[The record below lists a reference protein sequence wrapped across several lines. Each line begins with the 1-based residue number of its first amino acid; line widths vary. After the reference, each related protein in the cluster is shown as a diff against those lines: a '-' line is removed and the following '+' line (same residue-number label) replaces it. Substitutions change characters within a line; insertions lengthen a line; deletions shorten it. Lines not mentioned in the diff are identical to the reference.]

1 MPIPSEHTVFIVD
14 DDEFVGDSLKALLE
28 CAGMVVEVY
37 GSAREFLDACA
48 SPRSGCLVLDH
59 HMSGMSGLELLQ
71 TLAANNNDIP
81 VILMTGCSDANTK
94 SRAMQAGAVAL
105 LEKPFEDQLLL
116 ETIERALERQRR
128 SFRDGK

>member
-37 GSAREFLDACA
+37 RSAREFLDACA

-59 HMSGMSGLELLQ
+59 HMSGMNGLELLQ

-81 VILMTGCSDANTK
+81 VILMTGCSDATTK
-94 SRAMQAGAVAL
+94 SRAVQAGAV
-105 LEKPFEDQLLL
+105 
-116 ETIERALERQRR
+116 
-128 SFRDGK
+128 